1 MKPRRSVPLGLAV
14 PGILVLAG
22 CAGGPPAPPATT
34 AGSPADSPAAS
45 ASADPSASAEPS
57 ASSTLAPVY
66 YAFTWESVEG
76 SPGCGPQGVFLKIVG
91 DDVFEVTADG
101 CDLFA
106 DRGTLEPR
114 GIAMR
119 GVTAPCVEGEWETF
133 PSTVQIT
140 GDAGDLQIPGK
151 TRVVGP
157 TESIDDLNTWFSEEN
172 ERVSYPVPPNPQQVT
187 AWMDQAAEDGWIS
200 SGC

>member
-1 MKPRRSVPLGLAV
+1 LAV

-22 CAGGPPAPPATT
+22 CAGGSPAPSATT

-45 ASADPSASAEPS
+45 ASAGPSS
-57 ASSTLAPVY
+57 SSTLAPVY
-66 YAFTWESVEG
+66 YVFTWEPVEG

-101 CDLFA
+101 CDLSA
-106 DRGTLEPR
+106 DRGTLEPG
-114 GIAMR
+114 GIALR
-119 GVTAPCVEGEWETF
+119 GVTAPCVEGEWETI
-133 PSTVQIT
+133 PSTVQIA
-140 GDAGDLQIPGK
+140 GDAEDLQIPGM

-157 TESIDDLNTWFSEEN
+157 TESIDDLNMWFSEEN
-172 ERVSYPVPPNPQQVT
+172 ERVPYPVPSNPQQVT
-187 AWMDQAAEDGWIS
+187 EWMDQAAEEGWIS